1 VRRHEQFAVEQH
13 AVVDIELPAGS
24 ILLRSGPSGIV
35 TVSVDSSNA
44 DHLEIAGIGD
54 TVSIRA
60 TRRGRSAKLAIDA
73 PIGTDVNVKG
83 ASVDVQA
90 RGALGAL
97 RVRSAS
103 GDVVGDDVV
112 RADISVA
119 SGDIRLDLIRSDAT
133 FKATSGDVRV
143 SSIGGRLGA
152 TLASG
157 DLQVEE
163 VSGDADIETASGDV
177 TIRRCLGGAVTVR
190 TVSGDVRVGLPSG
203 IRVEPEIRTM
213 SGKVTLPDPA
223 ARQSGGERRP
233 VRLRLRSV
241 SGDIRIERAE

>member
-1 VRRHEQFAVEQH
+1 MRRHEQFAVEQH

-24 ILLRSGPSGIV
+24 ILVRSGPSGAV

-44 DHLEIAGIGD
+44 DHLEIGSIGD

-103 GDVVGDDVV
+103 GDVIGDDVV
-112 RADISVA
+112 RADVSVA
-119 SGDIRLDLIRSDAT
+119 SGDIRVDLIRSDAT

-143 SSIGGRLGA
+143 NAIGGRLGA

-157 DLQVEE
+157 DLQIDE
-163 VSGDADIETASGDV
+163 VSGDADVETASGDV

-203 IRVEPEIRTM
+203 IRVEPEIKTM

-223 ARQSGGERRP
+223 QRKSDGERRP

-241 SGDIRIERAE
+241 SGDIRVERAD